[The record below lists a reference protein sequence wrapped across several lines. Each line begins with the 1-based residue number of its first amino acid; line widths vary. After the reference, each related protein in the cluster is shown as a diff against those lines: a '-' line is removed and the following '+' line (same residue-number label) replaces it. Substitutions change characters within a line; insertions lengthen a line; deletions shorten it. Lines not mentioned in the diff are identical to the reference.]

1 MVLVAVDGIV
11 MAAGM
16 VLFMAAILGVSAVM
30 AGGFDEM
37 VVRLSLGVP
46 GFGYGHDGTAESGN
60 ALFAVYSQLRWACVP
75 VIAVAAIAPVLV
87 RRQPAGRAALRAVLA
102 VALLF
107 AFPPVWDHLAWA
119 AGAGGVWVLN
129 PNYTMDPDRPCPGWW
144 DEDQIRAAHDS
155 SPYSTGGDIY
165 DACRPGFRV
174 SYVVQQA
181 AGITTSTA
189 TTTAEGGIG
198 EEGVLGFVTRVIP
211 AGLEEA
217 FVNIFAA
224 VLKAVMMID
233 LVLAAAAAGV
243 VLDLFTGLVIGSLPV
258 MVALG
263 MVPGFGGVSGRFLG
277 AVPGLLLAP
286 VATAVVL
293 VAGSSAVAASA
304 AGAGELSVWVGAVS
318 VLFLAAFLPAAMVPA
333 VSSVVHL
340 STGAVSS
347 AVSSAAVISAE
358 AARGAAAG
366 AIQGGRAR
374 ALSGGLEGLARGHVV
389 SWDGGAPS

>member
-16 VLFMAAILGVSAVM
+16 VLFMAAVLGVSAVM
-30 AGGFDEM
+30 ADGFDEM

-60 ALFAVYSQLRWACVP
+60 ALFMVYSQLRWACVP
-75 VIAVAAIAPVLV
+75 VIAVAAIAPALA
-87 RRQPAGRAALRAVLA
+87 RRQPAGRAVLRAALA
-102 VALLF
+102 VSLLF

-119 AGAGGVWVLN
+119 AGAGGTWVLN
-129 PNYTMDPDRPCPGWW
+129 PDYTLDPDRPCPGWW
-144 DEDQIRAAHDS
+144 DEDQIRTAHDS
-155 SPYSTGGDIY
+155 SPYGTGGDIY
-165 DACRPGFRV
+165 DACRLGFRV

-181 AGITTSTA
+181 AGITTTA
-189 TTTAEGGIG
+189 AAAEGGIG
-198 EEGVLGFVTRVIP
+198 EEGVLGFVAGAIP
-211 AGLEEA
+211 AGLEGV

-366 AIQGGRAR
+366 AVRGGRAR

-389 SWDGGAPS
+389 SWDGGVRS

>member
-1 MVLVAVDGIV
+1 MVLVAVDGIIL
-11 MAAGM
+11 AAGM
-16 VLFMAAILGVSAVM
+16 VLFMAAVLGVSAVM

-75 VIAVAAIAPVLV
+75 VIAVAAAASVLTG
-87 RRQPAGRAALRAVLA
+87 RQPAGRAALRVVLA
-102 VALLF
+102 AALLF

-119 AGAGGVWVLN
+119 AGAGGMWVLN
-129 PNYTMDPDRPCPGWW
+129 PNYTLDPDRPCPGWW
-144 DEDQIRAAHDS
+144 DEDHIRAVHDS
-155 SPYSTGGDIY
+155 SPYGTGGDIY

-181 AGITTSTA
+181 AGITTTA
-189 TTTAEGGIG
+189 AAMDGGIG
-198 EEGVLGFVTRVIP
+198 GEGVLGFVAGAVP
-211 AGLEEA
+211 AGLEGA

-233 LVLAAAAAGV
+233 LVLATVAAGV

-286 VATAVVL
+286 VATGVVL
-293 VAGSSAVAASA
+293 AAGSSAVAASA
-304 AGAGELSVWVGAVS
+304 AGAGELSVWMGAVS

-340 STGAVSS
+340 SAGAVST
-347 AVSSAAVISAE
+347 AVSTAAVIPAE

-366 AIQGGRAR
+366 AIRGGRAR
-374 ALSGGLEGLARGHVV
+374 ALSGGLEGLARGHLV
-389 SWDGGAPS
+389 SRDGGAPS